1 MKRALMVTAGTAA
14 GLAAALSYTPRM
26 ALPEVSAAAPSAATS
41 APAPEVPAAPSPPKP
56 STTSTPAAAS
66 TSAGAATPGTAAPQ
80 PAAAATTAAA
90 SSAPNAAT
98 APVAAVASTTPAA
111 PVAASGTFT
120 GSTVST
126 RYGDVQVAVTV
137 TAGKFTDVTALAF
150 PAADT
155 KSAAISAQVIPVLR
169 EATLAAQSAEVAT
182 ISGATYT
189 SDAWQ
194 ESVAAALAK
203 AGL

>member
-1 MKRALMVTAGTAA
+1 
-14 GLAAALSYTPRM
+14 M
-26 ALPEVSAAAPSAATS
+26 A
-41 APAPEVPAAPSPPKP
+41 
-56 STTSTPAAAS
+56 
-66 TSAGAATPGTAAPQ
+66 
-80 PAAAATTAAA
+80 
-90 SSAPNAAT
+90 
-98 APVAAVASTTPAA
+98 PAA
-111 PVAASGTFT
+111 PVAASGTFN

-137 TAGKFTDVTALAF
+137 TAGRLTDVTALAF

-169 EATLAAQSAEVAT
+169 EATLAAQAAEVAT

-189 SDAWQ
+189 SQAWQ
-194 ESVAAALAK
+194 ESVAAALAQ